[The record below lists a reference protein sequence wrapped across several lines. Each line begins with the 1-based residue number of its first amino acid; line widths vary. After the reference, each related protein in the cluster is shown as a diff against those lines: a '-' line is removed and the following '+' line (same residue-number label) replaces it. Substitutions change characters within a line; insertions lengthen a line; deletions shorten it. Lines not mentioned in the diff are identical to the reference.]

1 MSSLLK
7 GQKNGES
14 MLKRMGLPGLMLA
27 SLALV
32 GASATAASAQS
43 DAGRPGQRDAISHSR
58 PTPTDNN
65 ICGNGNET
73 EPSGSGGDSQN
84 AVVCVD
90 GDDNYVEI
98 HNEQGV
104 TAGLVDAL
112 LGVLPD

>member
-1 MSSLLK
+1 MSPLLK

-58 PTPTDNN
+58 SGPTDN
-65 ICGNGNET
+65 ICGNDNET
-73 EPSGSGGDSQN
+73 DPSGSGGESQN

-98 HNEQGV
+98 HNEQGI
-104 TAGLVDAL
+104 TADVVDAL
-112 LGVLPD
+112 LGALPV